1 MKKLNK
7 KKPIIGFSIGDING
21 IGPEIL
27 IKSLSNKNL
36 TNHFTP
42 LVYCNFEIIDYSNS
56 LFYGIPSPLLNS
68 YNFCKNQHIQT
79 SNYTLFI

>member
-27 IKSLSNKNL
+27 IKSLSNHNL
-36 TNHFTP
+36 TKLFTP
-42 LVYCNFEIIDYSNS
+42 LVYCNFEIIDFYSKI
-56 LFYGIPSPLLNS
+56 LK
-68 YNFCKNQHIQT
+68 KNCCMKKL
-79 SNYTLFI
+79 TL